1 MNIYI
6 YEPNI
11 SNSDNLQGASGYKAY
26 NPLNAEAEHP
36 RFSTNPGHLSC
47 VSKVGGEDTFPPQR
61 KNLWQCS
68 HHSSGVPAP
77 GVHSYTPFHSPESCL
92 CTCAGLSADTGLYT
106 KSCPIEQSLPVIA
119 VLD

>member
-1 MNIYI
+1 MNIHI
-6 YEPNI
+6 YEPDI

-61 KNLWQCS
+61 KN
-68 HHSSGVPAP
+68 H
-77 GVHSYTPFHSPESCL
+77 
-92 CTCAGLSADTGLYT
+92 
-106 KSCPIEQSLPVIA
+106 
-119 VLD
+119 